1 MPDPDPI
8 LEARRQWVDHGWTA
22 AADGMAMVTSLTRVQ
37 QLLNE
42 RIDAV
47 LRPMDLSFARY
58 EVLMLLSF
66 SRRGSLPM
74 SRVGSLL
81 QVHATSA
88 TSAVERLERQGH
100 VERVRDTKDRRA
112 ALACLT
118 PEGRAVAERATQA
131 LNAEVFE
138 QPGLDP
144 DQVSSLVSLL
154 AGLRPEASPA
164 LPTNSRTS

>member
-1 MPDPDPI
+1 VPDPDPI

-81 QVHATSA
+81 QVHPTSA

-100 VERVRDTKDRRA
+100 VQRVRDAKDRRVV
-112 ALACLT
+112 LACLT
-118 PEGRAVAERATQA
+118 PGGRAVAERATEA

-138 QPGLDP
+138 QPGLDSE
-144 DQVSSLVSLL
+144 QVRSLVTLL
-154 AGLRPEASPA
+154 AGLRPEAGSA
-164 LPTNSRTS
+164 SQK